1 MPDPAHDPIRCPEC
15 RQRMTSGHVAV
26 SQGLHWMRRA
36 EGPYG
41 DFAENIPGTHSVL
54 RANRLPAWRCS
65 ACQLITFRFGHDVQR
80 QEAIR
85 RGTTPVS
92 PSDWGTSGSPP
103 LA

>member
-1 MPDPAHDPIRCPEC
+1 
-15 RQRMTSGHVAV
+15 MTPGHVAV
-26 SQGLHWMRRA
+26 SRGLHWMRRA

-65 ACQLITFRFGHDVQR
+65 GCQLITFRFGHDVQR

-85 RGTTPVS
+85 RGTTPAS
-92 PSDWGTSGSPP
+92 PGSASTTDYVPP
-103 LA
+103 A